1 MRVINLGLNTLA
13 MFVLCIA
20 FTPERAFAQQ
30 RTSSYYQPRVY
41 NSPPPQYSRNT
52 YVTGGRIVG
61 GIGAGVAGT
70 YAGGPYAGRVA
81 GPIGGAV
88 GGYYAGRVY
97 DNQVRYTTQRYYAP
111 PAYGVQTTTPYMT
124 RTVPRY

>member
-1 MRVINLGLNTLA
+1 MNSSLKILTII
-13 MFVLCIA
+13 VLSVA
-20 FTPERAFAQQ
+20 FTPEGAVAQQ
-30 RTSSYYQPRVY
+30 RTGSYYQPRVY

-81 GPIGGAV
+81 GPIGGAM

-97 DNQVRYTTQRYYAP
+97 DNQARYTTQRYYAP
-111 PAYGVQTTTPYMT
+111 PAYGMQTTTPYMM